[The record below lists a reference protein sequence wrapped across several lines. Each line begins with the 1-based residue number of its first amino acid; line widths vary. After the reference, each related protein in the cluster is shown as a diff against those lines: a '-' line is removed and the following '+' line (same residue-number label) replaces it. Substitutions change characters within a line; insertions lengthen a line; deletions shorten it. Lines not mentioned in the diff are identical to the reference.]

1 VSVELT
7 GFVID
12 AADPVAVAAFW
23 RSALGGELLVTDAG
37 ARVSGAM
44 FVDLLFRPQSGPKTV
59 KNRVH
64 LDVYVDAVE
73 PLLDLGACVLA
84 EYPPERATLADPEGN
99 EFCAFFDPAARPPAR
114 VFAVCIDSSR
124 PEELAQ
130 WWADELGAGVQPG
143 PDGTPR
149 WLYGAAGSPGLIW
162 KFVRV
167 HDPRVGPNRWQWRVR
182 GGPMEDVADGPGGVW
197 RDPQGNEFGFT

>member
-1 VSVELT
+1 MRRIRSRWPRSGAARWAVSCWYRRRRARQRSDVRRSA
-7 GFVID
+7 VP
-12 AADPVAVAAFW
+12 AADRAQDGQEPRPPGRLRRRGRTTSGFGGP
-23 RSALGGELLVTDAG
+23 RSGRIPAG
-37 ARVSGAM
+37 ARHPCRSGRQR
-44 FVDLLFRPQSGPKTV
+44 VLRVLRP
-59 KNRVH
+59 R
-64 LDVYVDAVE
+64 
-73 PLLDLGACVLA
+73 
-84 EYPPERATLADPEGN
+84 R
-99 EFCAFFDPAARPPAR
+99 RPRAR

-182 GGPMEDVADGPGGVW
+182 GGPMKDVADGPGGVW